1 MKKCY
6 IDLIY
11 SNADDS
17 NLLGIVHRMDD
28 DDKAS
33 LYSVVVIPG

>member
-17 NLLGIVHRMDD
+17 NLLGMDD